1 MAQIIRICSIIIFI
15 SVFFLG
21 LKKTYPN
28 SVKNNI
34 YGNYLSWNFARNTGD
49 TGLLKNFFPNIDLNK
64 VEYSVLEEVFFEA
77 VFFNDWEEAKKI
89 GTQIFKKD
97 EYSFLVNLLSFSDFF
112 LENKKTKSLSFLKKV
127 NLSEFD
133 LNFIRVLLLWSSY
146 NQSSE
151 KFDLELDEQCIPL
164 ICLHNGLFNIF
175 IKKYDEGFFYFDKIK
190 KNKLNSFRV
199 SELLLYYYLDNKNK
213 KAAEEII
220 QFINEQNLN
229 FGNLNVDDF
238 YLRKKTL
245 NPVLTPKDG
254 LAEVFYNISSWYFT
268 KNLYKYAAFFGEIS
282 LKFRPNFS
290 AMRLLLV
297 GIYEKLNYLELALDR
312 MNNLDRNNI
321 YFYKFLKMK
330 LSIFDQLEMKKEA
343 IEELKNLTKLYPNNP
358 KIIVL
363 LADRLRANKS
373 FVEAIKHYSDLLKL
387 TNKSER
393 WGIFYS
399 RGIAYEQSGQWKE
412 GEKDLLTALELNP
425 KDPYILNYLGYSWL
439 DRNKN
444 IKKALGLLETAV
456 EIEPGDAYIVD
467 SLGWAYYLSGSLEKS
482 VFYLE
487 KAVSLLPND
496 ATLNDHLGDAYW
508 KIGRKK
514 EAISQWKRVLI
525 FDPNFK
531 KKEIIKKKI
540 TNGL

>member
-1 MAQIIRICSIIIFI
+1 MYDQKSHLFSI
-15 SVFFLG
+15 
-21 LKKTYPN
+21 N
-28 SVKNNI
+28 SV
-34 YGNYLSWNFARNTGD
+34 
-49 TGLLKNFFPNIDLNK
+49 
-64 VEYSVLEEVFFEA
+64 
-77 VFFNDWEEAKKI
+77 
-89 GTQIFKKD
+89 
-97 EYSFLVNLLSFSDFF
+97 
-112 LENKKTKSLSFLKKV
+112 
-127 NLSEFD
+127 
-133 LNFIRVLLLWSSY
+133 
-146 NQSSE
+146 
-151 KFDLELDEQCIPL
+151 L
-164 ICLHNGLFNIF
+164 ISTN
-175 IKKYDEGFFYFDKIK
+175 
-190 KNKLNSFRV
+190 
-199 SELLLYYYLDNKNK
+199 
-213 KAAEEII
+213 
-220 QFINEQNLN
+220 NEQNLN